1 MGDRPDVTG
10 PAAQGPVRAGVDCT
24 PGEDAACCWLHARRR
39 HPRSR
44 RARAPPGQ
52 PDELELVDHWRRCLD
67 NNASCLALPIDPI
80 PGVISVLGYA
90 DDAIVVTAVLR
101 AVVRRAG
108 LDTVGAAGR
117 APTTASTSSMLSWG
131 SAVPG
136 GGGRSLQPMEPTP
149 EATAVGDQY
158 LLWRRSLLERV
169 VAFISALDFAVHLN
183 QD

>member
-1 MGDRPDVTG
+1 M
-10 PAAQGPVRAGVDCT
+10 
-24 PGEDAACCWLHARRR
+24 
-39 HPRSR
+39 
-44 RARAPPGQ
+44 
-52 PDELELVDHWRRCLD
+52 ELVDHWRRCLD

-80 PGVISVLGYA
+80 PDVISVLGYA

-136 GGGRSLQPMEPTP
+136 GEGE
-149 EATAVGDQY
+149 
-158 LLWRRSLLERV
+158 V
-169 VAFISALDFAVHLN
+169 VAADRSRPGGHRPRGPLSPVVP
-183 QD
+183 